1 MQRRRER
8 AIVWTVAAVN
18 LINVLDFAIVMPLG
32 PDVAAALDVPVSEVG
47 LLGSAYTFAA
57 AAAGLLGSFFLDR
70 FDRKRALLVAVLGL
84 AAGTALAASATS
96 LPWLLVGRAVAGL
109 FGGPAT
115 SLSFSIVADVIPPA
129 RRGKAIGLVM
139 GAFSLASILGIP
151 AGLELARRGT
161 WSTPLWV
168 VAGLAVLAAAAAAAL
183 LPPMAGHLEA
193 GKAPASLAR
202 LVSRPVVLLSW
213 STTAAVMG
221 AGFLVIP
228 NLSSWVQGN
237 LGLPRELLSPV
248 YLAGGVMSLV
258 STQATGR
265 LVDRFGSFRTGTIGV
280 ALVIG
285 CYVPFF
291 FVASP
296 LPVVALFMWFMLA
309 MGMRN
314 VSYNT
319 LASRVPRGDERARF
333 LSIQSAVQHLAS
345 AAGAFV
351 STRLLTE
358 LPGQRLDGMERVAW
372 LSLGLTALV
381 PLLLW
386 AVERRVRV
394 AEAG

>member
-1 MQRRRER
+1 
-8 AIVWTVAAVN
+8 
-18 LINVLDFAIVMPLG
+18 
-32 PDVAAALDVPVSEVG
+32 
-47 LLGSAYTFAA
+47 
-57 AAAGLLGSFFLDR
+57 
-70 FDRKRALLVAVLGL
+70 
-84 AAGTALAASATS
+84 
-96 LPWLLVGRAVAGL
+96 
-109 FGGPAT
+109 
-115 SLSFSIVADVIPPA
+115 
-129 RRGKAIGLVM
+129 
-139 GAFSLASILGIP
+139 
-151 AGLELARRGT
+151 
-161 WSTPLWV
+161 
-168 VAGLAVLAAAAAAAL
+168 
-183 LPPMAGHLEA
+183 
-193 GKAPASLAR
+193 
-202 LVSRPVVLLSW
+202 
-213 STTAAVMG
+213 MG

-248 YLAGGVMSLV
+248 YLAGGVMSLL

-291 FVASP
+291 FVPSP

-381 PLLLW
+381 PLLMW
-386 AVERRVRV
+386 AVEKRVRA
-394 AEAG
+394 AEAKPA